1 MAQRIPKPELDP
13 NNHQASL
20 LEVYKWEVYPPDSHY
35 TDDDG
40 NNIEWVWNTT
50 RLQWLPDGYK
60 VKADGTWGLK

>member
-1 MAQRIPKPELDP
+1 MTQRIPKPELDP

-40 NNIEWVWNTT
+40 NKIEWVWNTT

-60 VKADGTWGLK
+60 VKADGTWVLK